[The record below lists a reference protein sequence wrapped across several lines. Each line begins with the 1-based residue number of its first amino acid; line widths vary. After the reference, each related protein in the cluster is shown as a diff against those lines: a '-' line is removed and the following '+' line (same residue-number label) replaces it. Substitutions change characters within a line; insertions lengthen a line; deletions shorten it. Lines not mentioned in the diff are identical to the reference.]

1 MNLLP
6 PLCRLTGALL
16 FVLLPW
22 TSPAQTPT
30 APSAEAIFAGV
41 PQESIAGEASEFK
54 LFDQQFYNNQLF
66 FLGESH
72 GVQRPQELDFALLK
86 HLNQRAGVRTYLA
99 EVDAPK
105 AYYLNQY
112 LRTGQASTLRR
123 VFRSWVADQSQ
134 WGNQEFYQKI
144 QRIRALNQT
153 LPAARR
159 IRFIGIDG
167 LQDLPLAAD
176 YAQALVG
183 RHALAAPFRGQLDSV
198 ITLLRGAS
206 ADQLAGPGQRARQEL
221 ASQAVRYRRQLG
233 SEAYDD
239 LTLLLRNLTYAQQ
252 HLNREAVL
260 FANFETQYRTKQLAH
275 EKLYGMWG
283 LAHVLQSP
291 IQGNFAMLA
300 ARIRQSQLPLHDK
313 VVSVLCVFSGCQMLY
328 RTASLPAPWQT
339 AGQPYSITEK
349 FNHDGPLVVLDGL
362 AELKQR
368 TAPGSSTL
376 FRLDA
381 PGAAS
386 TRRPIRL
393 RYAPGMPADQQMQ
406 FQAQVPA
413 AAYAQYLLLV
423 RDSGPVQPL
432 LPATAPS
439 ATSRR

>member
-1 MNLLP
+1 MKLLLSLRRLALT
-6 PLCRLTGALL
+6 PL
-16 FVLLPW
+16 FWLPLAS
-22 TSPAQTPT
+22 TAQTPIPAQSET
-30 APSAEAIFAGV
+30 LFADV
-41 PQESIAGEASEFK
+41 PQESIADEAPEFK
-54 LFDQQFYNNQLF
+54 LFDPQFYENQLF

-99 EVDAPK
+99 EIDAPK
-105 AYYLNQY
+105 AHCLNQY
-112 LRTGQASTLRR
+112 LRTGQDSTLRR
-123 VFRSWVADQSQ
+123 VFQSWVAGQSQ
-134 WGNQEFYQKI
+134 WGNAEFYQKI

-159 IRFIGIDG
+159 IYFVGIDG

-176 YAQALVG
+176 YVRALLPRQVPAPL
-183 RHALAAPFRGQLDSV
+183 RAPFDSV
-198 ITLLRGAS
+198 MTLLRGNA
-206 ADQLAGPGQRARQEL
+206 AGPLAGLAARTTREL
-221 ASQAVRYRRQLG
+221 ERQPAYYQQAFGIDNY
-233 SEAYDD
+233 AD
-239 LTLLLRNLTYAQQ
+239 LALLLRNITYTRQG
-252 HLNREAVL
+252 LSREVVL
-260 FANFETQYRTKQLAH
+260 FTNFEAQYRIRQLAG

-291 IQGNFAMLA
+291 VQGNFAMLA
-300 ARIRQSQLPLHDK
+300 ARIRQSTLPLHNK
-313 VVSVLCVFSGCQMLY
+313 VVSVLCVFSGCQMLFP
-328 RTASLPAPWQT
+328 TADLPTPWQT
-339 AGQPYSITEK
+339 AGQPYSITDK

-386 TRRPIRL
+386 THQPIRL
-393 RYAPGMPADQQMQ
+393 RYAPGMPTDQQLQ
-406 FQAQVPA
+406 FQPQVPA

-432 LPATAPS
+432 RPA
-439 ATSRR
+439 ATGAVDRR